1 MVYLLS
7 SMPYLDQYNKC
18 YKNILTI
25 NVEPNGPLKAIVRR
39 INPSKLSVFQ
49 EQSSCCHN
57 QTCYY
62 AVNSFHNPHE
72 LLCIDEIPQLFT
84 FLLTNNYTIDNSL
97 TKLMNK
103 SSIKMT
109 NPLLCFITYN
119 P

>member
-25 NVEPNGPLKAIVRR
+25 NNEPNGPLKAMVRR
-39 INPSKLSVFQ
+39 INPPKLSVFQ
-49 EQSSCCHN
+49 QQSACCPC

-62 AVNSFHNPHE
+62 AIKSFHSPHE
-72 LLCIDEIPQLFT
+72 LLCLDEIPQLFN
-84 FLLTNNYTIDNSL
+84 FLLLNNYTIDNSL
-97 TKLMNK
+97 TKLMTN
-103 SSIKMT
+103 SSIKMS
-109 NPLLCFITYN
+109 NQLLCFITYN